1 MKRIRIHPKTF
12 FVTRSSEKSVVKAGG
27 GKGSEACRCTS
38 RTFFADNVDP
48 RTLQPIAVESGF
60 GMGSTIKIIC
70 VLLLLSI
77 APNALAAPQHPQ
89 STDVFISGQDGYD
102 TYRIPAI
109 IVTKKGTLLAFCE
122 GRKNSRSDS
131 GDIDL
136 LLKRSN
142 DNGKTWSIQQIV
154 WDDKDNTCGNPC
166 PVVDQQTGTIW
177 LPMTWNRG
185 DDKESQIKKNT
196 SKDTRRV
203 WLTRSNDDGL
213 TWSEPIEITE
223 TTKRPEWRW
232 YATGPGVGIQLQ
244 KGPWK
249 GRMVIPCDHSI
260 ASEKDPDGYNS
271 HVIISDDHGKTW
283 YIGGVIRPKVNECQL
298 VELQNGTLMINMR
311 NYDRSKTTRAI
322 ATSTD
327 GGLTFSEVTHDPVLL
342 EPICQASFL
351 RYTLRPRHDTNRVLF
366 SNPAHGI
373 RGKRQ
378 DMTIR
383 LSYDEGISWPLSK
396 LLYPGPSAYSCM
408 TVLPDDNIACL
419 YEAGKK
425 SPYEKIIFTSFTL
438 DWLTGNI

>member
-1 MKRIRIHPKTF
+1 
-12 FVTRSSEKSVVKAGG
+12 VKYNTA
-27 GKGSEACRCTS
+27 K
-38 RTFFADNVDP
+38 
-48 RTLQPIAVESGF
+48 L
-60 GMGSTIKIIC
+60 IC
-70 VLLLLSI
+70 FLLLTCI
-77 APNALAAPQHPQ
+77 ASNALAKPQQLQ
-89 STDVFISGQDGYD
+89 STDVFVSGQDGYH
-102 TYRIPAI
+102 TYRIPALI
-109 IVTKKGTLLAFCE
+109 TTKKGTLLAFCE
-122 GRKNSRSDS
+122 GRKKGRSDS

-136 LLKRSN
+136 LLKRST
-142 DNGKTWSIQQIV
+142 DNGKTWSSQQIV

-166 PVVDQQTGTIW
+166 PVVDQQTGIIW

-203 WLTRSNDDGL
+203 WLTKSTDDGL
-213 TWSEPIEITE
+213 SWSKPIEITS

-249 GRMVIPCDHSI
+249 GRMVIPCDHSVV
-260 ASEKDPDGYNS
+260 SENDPDGYNS

-283 YIGGVIRPKVNECQL
+283 YIGGVITPKVNECQV
-298 VELQNGTLMINMR
+298 VELDNGSLMINMR
-311 NYDRSKTTRAI
+311 NYDRSMTTRAV

-327 GGLTFSEVTHDPVLL
+327 GGLNFSKVTHDPVLV

-351 RYTLRPRHDTNRVLF
+351 RYTLRPKHNRNRLLF
-366 SNPAHGI
+366 SNPAHGQ

-383 LSYDEGISWPLSK
+383 LSYDEGKTWPVSK
-396 LLYPGPSAYSCM
+396 VLYPGPSAYSSL
-408 TVLPDDNIACL
+408 TILPDDNIACL

-425 SPYEKIIFTSFTL
+425 TPYEKIILSTLNL
-438 DWLTGNI
+438 DWLTKKSKMKTSLIPR